1 MEWILENWIF
11 ILFAALFIGMHLFG
25 FGCGGHGKHG
35 DHGGHGEDKGHSGHM
50 HGEEG
55 PDKKKGGGSCH

>member
-1 MEWILENWIF
+1 MEWVQENWFF

-35 DHGGHGEDKGHSGHM
+35 GHGGSEGHDEHM
-50 HGEEG
+50 QPKEG
-55 PDKKKGGGSCH
+55 TSDKKGGSSCH

>member
-1 MEWILENWIF
+1 MEWVMENWFF

-35 DHGGHGEDKGHSGHM
+35 KHGGDDEHKHSG
-50 HGEEG
+50 EETAE
-55 PDKKKGGGSCH
+55 KKGGSSCH